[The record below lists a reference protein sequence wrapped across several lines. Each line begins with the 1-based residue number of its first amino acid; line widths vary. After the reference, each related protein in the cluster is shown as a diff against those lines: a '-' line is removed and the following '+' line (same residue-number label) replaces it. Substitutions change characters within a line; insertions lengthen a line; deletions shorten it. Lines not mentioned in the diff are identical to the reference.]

1 MFAPMLRRAA
11 VLLALAPACGDFEA
25 RSQPGADD
33 ATARAWELAGSWY
46 PANPGE
52 LDDAVG
58 DLLDAIDG
66 EPRAAL
72 ALLTPHASLPI
83 SGPTAAEVFAR
94 AELADRIILLA
105 PDHWGDGPPAAIWT
119 DGPWLVPGHAIEID
133 RDLVDELREALPDL
147 EPDRVPFENHEEEMQ
162 LPFLQYFRPEATI
175 APIALHDNSRRH
187 FEGWG
192 VDRIQAWGDA
202 IAGIVAAHRDAGE
215 DVLLLVTTDLT
226 HHETRTVG
234 DEQDAA
240 LMSRIGALDV
250 EGLFDDVTGERTS
263 ICGEI
268 PTAIL
273 MATLRALGRDS
284 IDVIGRGSS
293 YFHDE
298 NADDVVGY
306 PAAAAWR

>member
-1 MFAPMLRRAA
+1 MFAPMFRRAA
-11 VLLALAPACGDFEA
+11 VLLALAPACGDFDA
-25 RSQPGADD
+25 APQPGADD
-33 ATARAWELAGSWY
+33 PTARPWELAGDWY
-46 PANPGE
+46 PTNPDD

-58 DLLDAIDG
+58 DLLGAVDG

-105 PDHWGDGPPAAIWT
+105 PDHWGDGAPAAIWT
-119 DGPWLVPGHAIEID
+119 EGPWLVPGHAIEID
-133 RDLVDELREALPDL
+133 RGLVDELRDALPDL
-147 EPDRVPFENHEEEMQ
+147 AAERTPFENHEEEMQ
-162 LPFLQYFRPEATI
+162 LPFLQHLRPDATI
-175 APIALHDNSRRH
+175 APIALTDNSRRH
-187 FEGWG
+187 FEGWE

-215 DVLLLVTTDLT
+215 DVMLLVTTDLT
-226 HHETRTVG
+226 HHETRDVG
-234 DEQDAA
+234 DQVDAA
-240 LMSRIGALDV
+240 LMDRIGALDV
-250 EGLFDDVTGERTS
+250 EGLFDDVTADRIT
-263 ICGEI
+263 ICGEV

-273 MATLRALGRDS
+273 MAALRALGRDS

-298 NADDVVGY
+298 DADDVVGY